1 VNVFRPLRIA
11 LAALCLALAMGAPAM
26 ALDLEQARAQGLV
39 GEQADGYVGV
49 VTSTPETQALAASVN
64 AQRRAAYADI
74 ASRNGTTPDAVAA
87 LTAERV
93 IARLPRGS
101 WVRDSTGAWVRK

>member
-1 VNVFRPLRIA
+1 VFRPLTIT
-11 LAALCLALAMGAPAM
+11 LAALCLVLATSVGAV

-39 GEQADGYVGV
+39 GEQADGFVGV
-49 VTSTPETQALAASVN
+49 VSSTPETEALAASVN

-74 ASRNGTTPDAVAA
+74 ASRNGTTADAVAA
-87 LTAERV
+87 VTAERV